1 VAAVAVVVPIVA
13 LSGSGEAAPDSA
25 AASVVPADALAFISV
40 STDPT
45 RPAVEQVLALAK
57 EFPGYAAARSALL
70 ARLSALVSGSRRA
83 GFSNRLPSW
92 TGGEAAIAVLDT
104 NTATAGSLIALEVS
118 DRTRAAM
125 SLDRSGATARG
136 SYKGTPLLGYAS
148 GTELAFVRQ
157 FLVLGQDASV
167 RAAIDAAA
175 GASPSLASSSGYR
188 RAASAEPADRVLDA
202 YASVAGLRR
211 ILSARTGALGALGR
225 LLDQPALEG
234 LTVSISPAPGGA
246 RIRVHSALDPSL
258 VRVAGGRAEPFT
270 PSLAR
275 ELPSGST
282 LMLDVSDLSR
292 VVPRVLGAGA
302 GAAAGFAGGLAPLL
316 GRLGTALG
324 SEGVDIKGVLSAIFG
339 AETAVAIV
347 PRASTPALV
356 VIARVSNEARAR
368 SQLAALE
375 LPLAELFPAPNS
387 GPGGTPT
394 FNDVQVDGITAHQL
408 ALNPGCNLVTQPP
421 ATWW

>member
-1 VAAVAVVVPIVA
+1 
-13 LSGSGEAAPDSA
+13 
-25 AASVVPADALAFISV
+25 
-40 STDPT
+40 
-45 RPAVEQVLALAK
+45 
-57 EFPGYAAARSALL
+57 
-70 ARLSALVSGSRRA
+70 
-83 GFSNRLPSW
+83 
-92 TGGEAAIAVLDT
+92 
-104 NTATAGSLIALEVS
+104 
-118 DRTRAAM
+118 
-125 SLDRSGATARG
+125 
-136 SYKGTPLLGYAS
+136 
-148 GTELAFVRQ
+148 
-157 FLVLGQDASV
+157 VLGQDASV

-175 GASPSLASSSGYR
+175 AASPSLASSSGYR

-302 GAAAGFAGGLAPLL
+302 SSRRSSCRSRSSSPPRIRAPV
-316 GRLGTALG
+316 GRRRSTTCRSTA
-324 SEGVDIKGVLSAIFG
+324 SPHISS
-339 AETAVAIV
+339 
-347 PRASTPALV
+347 R
-356 VIARVSNEARAR
+356 
-368 SQLAALE
+368 
-375 LPLAELFPAPNS
+375 
-387 GPGGTPT
+387 
-394 FNDVQVDGITAHQL
+394 
-408 ALNPGCNLVTQPP
+408 
-421 ATWW
+421 